1 MRPVVG
7 LALALVGSLT
17 TATGCGGREA
27 PPPQPP
33 LQEAP
38 ADEILRIGERWL
50 ASSQQRGLLSPPS
63 PISVFVVREES
74 RIELHPNSARE
85 SLLIEEELDLRDGGK
100 LLCQTRFEH
109 SLGLRW
115 GRRENEAAV
124 ELRRPPL
131 RGTRACQGGTHPE
144 PFLERPGGPVRFVL
158 RSDTLTA
165 VDPPREERQY
175 VPLP

>member
-1 MRPVVG
+1 MRLFAR

-17 TATGCGGREA
+17 AATGCGGREA
-27 PPPQPP
+27 APPQPP
-33 LQEAP
+33 LQETP

-74 RIELHPNSARE
+74 RLELHANSARE

-100 LLCQTRFEH
+100 VLCQTRFEH

-115 GRRENEAAV
+115 GRREGEAAV
-124 ELRRPPL
+124 ELRRPAL
-131 RGTRACQGGTHPE
+131 RGTRSCQGGTHPE
-144 PFLERPGGPVRFVL
+144 SFLERAGGPVRFVL
-158 RSDTLTA
+158 RSDTLIA